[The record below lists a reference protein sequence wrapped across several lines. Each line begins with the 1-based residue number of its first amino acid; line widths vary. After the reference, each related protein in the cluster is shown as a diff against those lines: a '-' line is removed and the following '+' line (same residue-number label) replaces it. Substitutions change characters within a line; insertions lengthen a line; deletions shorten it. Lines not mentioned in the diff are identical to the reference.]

1 MEANESNHED
11 TLKIDFFFELLGKC
25 GIIITKIEEL
35 EGYTIARES
44 LLEFSKY
51 EIIKPYLSKLKKYLS
66 SSMYTSVQGNAELH
80 QKSPLINLVR
90 QVLKCLGY
98 RMMPLR
104 LSDGYS
110 EDGKKRY
117 RRIFIVKKI
126 ESLESEK
133 V

>member
-1 MEANESNHED
+1 
-11 TLKIDFFFELLGKC
+11 
-25 GIIITKIEEL
+25 
-35 EGYTIARES
+35 
-44 LLEFSKY
+44 
-51 EIIKPYLSKLKKYLS
+51 
-66 SSMYTSVQGNAELH
+66 
-80 QKSPLINLVR
+80 
-90 QVLKCLGY
+90 
-98 RMMPLR
+98 MMPLR